1 MRKLTRLSAFWER
14 NQPHGIDITLHDNDG
29 DLDDLLESVTQQF
42 DHLYARA
49 AHESRLAE
57 LLTDVYS
64 ALQSIGLADKSRPVP
79 QSNRVSAIAGIW
91 LLERYGFLQPD
102 EFNGLELEFDD

>member
-1 MRKLTRLSAFWER
+1 MRKLTQLSAFWNR
-14 NQPHGIDITLHDNDG
+14 NQPHGIEITLRANDG
-29 DLDDLLESVTQQF
+29 DLDDLLQAMTAKF
-42 DHLYARA
+42 DTLYQRA

-64 ALQSIGLADKSRPVP
+64 ALRSIGLADKSLPVP
-79 QSNRVSAIAGIW
+79 QVNRDSAIASIW

-102 EFNGLELEFDD
+102 EFNGLELEFED